1 MTFYKKYILIF
12 IGFLI
17 SIVFLWLAFKNIPLK
32 DIVSYF
38 IDVNYY
44 LIFLSVLVIIL
55 SFLLRAIR
63 WQIFLSKKEK
73 ILKVFHVMMTG
84 FMLNCVVPG
93 RAGEIARPVMISRN
107 KDIAF
112 TEALSTIAVE
122 RLFDLIILL
131 MFFFILI
138 LFVNI
143 PDDLSYKFG
152 AHVLNKQLLQSY
164 VLKMGFMAMVIF
176 TGILLLFFINRKNL
190 FSFKFLQKFK
200 NIFDNIITGITQLKT
215 TNGLIKT
222 ITLSFLI
229 WFLQI
234 CSYYIV
240 VKACANINI
249 NFIET
254 AFVMVIICFFIAI
267 PSVPGFWGVWEAG
280 GIFAMS
286 VLGIA
291 KIDSAG
297 FNLFNHAVQMV
308 PVIIIGII
316 SAWIIGCRINK

>member
-1 MTFYKKYILIF
+1 MF

-17 SIVFLWLAFKNIPLK
+17 SIIFLWLAFKNIPLK

-38 IDVNYY
+38 FDVNYY
-44 LIFLSVLVIIL
+44 WIFLSLLVIIL
-55 SFLLRAIR
+55 SFILRALR
-63 WQIFLSKKEK
+63 WQILLSKKEK
-73 ILKVFHVMMTG
+73 TIKVFHVMMTG

-107 KDIAF
+107 PDIAF

-122 RLFDLIILL
+122 RLFDLAIL
-131 MFFFILI
+131 LI
-138 LFVNI
+138 LFFFLILFIHI

-164 VLKMGFMAMVIF
+164 VLKMALIAIVLFA
-176 TGILLLFFINRKNL
+176 GILSLLFINRKNL
-190 FSFKFLQKFK
+190 FSFKFLQRFK
-200 NIFDNIITGITQLKT
+200 NIFDNIIKGITQLKSA
-215 TNGLIKT
+215 NGLTKT
-222 ITLSFLI
+222 VGLSFLI
-229 WFLQI
+229 WILQI
-234 CSYYIV
+234 LSYYLV

-254 AFVMVIICFFIAI
+254 AFVMIIICFFIAI

-308 PVIIIGII
+308 PVIIMGII
-316 SAWIIGCRINK
+316 SAWIIGCRINE